1 LIFLQFITI
10 FQSLQ
15 AFLEKRL
22 KKTTA
27 TVTDSWDLLVKLTPR
42 VSETGAEVVVDRPGT
57 H

>member
-27 TVTDSWDLLVKLTPR
+27 TVTDSWDLPVKLTPR